1 MILPFKSLINY
12 LRDSILE
19 LKHVTWPRRQ
29 EVISYTL
36 IIIVAV
42 IVSMLLVALLDY
54 GLSLL
59 VDIFILK

>member
-19 LKHVTWPRRQ
+19 LKHVTWPHRQ
-29 EVISYTL
+29 EVVSYTF